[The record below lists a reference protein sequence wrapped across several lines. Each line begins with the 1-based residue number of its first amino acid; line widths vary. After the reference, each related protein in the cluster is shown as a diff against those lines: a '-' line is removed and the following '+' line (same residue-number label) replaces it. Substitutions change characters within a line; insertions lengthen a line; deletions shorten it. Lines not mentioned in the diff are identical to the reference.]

1 LSHNRKK
8 RYDDCTIFII
18 FSDSGVSTVYFFHNY
33 YGTITLVVN
42 GLEVQRLIN
51 RMKQTVILFLT
62 MALVITG
69 VITSTASKGYAAP
82 DLQMQAES
90 AVLVDAETG
99 KILFEKNADLLLPPA
114 SMTKM
119 MTEYLIL
126 EAIDNGEIKWDTPV
140 KISDRVH
147 KVSQDS
153 SLSNVWLRQDAN
165 PDYTIKEL
173 FEAAA
178 IYSANGAT
186 MAITE
191 TIAGSEANF
200 VKMMNDKA
208 KELGMKKY
216 KFVNSTGLNNRDL
229 KGNHPAGGPEEMNM
243 MSARDTAKLAYHLL
257 KDYPEVLET
266 AKIPEKTFREG
277 TDDAN
282 RMINWNWMIPGNP
295 QGYGLGFEGMDG
307 LKTGSTDI
315 AGYSFTGTAV
325 RSGMR
330 LISVVMKTDSY
341 NARFEET
348 TKLLHYGFNN
358 FSKKEI
364 VKAGFEVKGKTTLP
378 VLEGTEK
385 EVDVQSTDALSAVIA
400 NGEEDQY
407 KPKATWSKKAFNEK
421 GQLTAPIKK
430 GDQVGTLKLE
440 YAGKD
445 DNGYI
450 TEEASKKASSP
461 IVAQADV
468 EKANW
473 FVLMMR
479 GIGGFFGDIW
489 TNVVDS
495 IKGLF

>member
-1 LSHNRKK
+1 
-8 RYDDCTIFII
+8 
-18 FSDSGVSTVYFFHNY
+18 
-33 YGTITLVVN
+33 
-42 GLEVQRLIN
+42 
-51 RMKQTVILFLT
+51 MKQTVILLLT
-62 MALVITG
+62 MALFVTG
-69 VITSTASKGYAAP
+69 MVTSLPSKSYAAP
-82 DLQMQAES
+82 NLQLEAES
-90 AVLVDAETG
+90 AILVDAETG
-99 KILFEKNADLLLPPA
+99 KILFQKNADLLLPPA

-119 MTEYLIL
+119 MTEYLVL
-126 EAIDNGEIKWDTPV
+126 EAIDKGKINWDTPV

-153 SLSNVWLRQDAN
+153 SLSNVWLRQDAD

-186 MAITE
+186 MAIAE
-191 TIAGSEANF
+191 TIAGSETHF

-208 KELGMKKY
+208 KELGLKKY
-216 KFVNSTGLNNRDL
+216 NFVNSTGLNNRDL
-229 KGNHPAGGPEEMNM
+229 KGNHPAGGAEDMNM

-257 KDYPEVLET
+257 KDYPEVLDT
-266 AKIPEKTFREG
+266 AKIPDKMFRKG
-277 TDDAN
+277 TADEN
-282 RMINWNWMIPGNP
+282 HMINWNWMIPDNP
-295 QGYGLGFEGMDG
+295 QGYGLSYEGVDG
-307 LKTGSTDI
+307 LKTGSTDL
-315 AGYSFTGTAV
+315 AGYSFTGTAQRNGV
-325 RSGMR
+325 R
-330 LISVVMKTDSY
+330 LISVVMKADSY

-348 TKLLHYGFNN
+348 RKLLDYGFNN

-364 VKAGFEVKGKTTLP
+364 VKADYEVKGKSSLP
-378 VLEGTEK
+378 VIKGKEK
-385 EVDVQSTDALSAVIA
+385 KVAVQSTDALSVVIA
-400 NGEEDQY
+400 NGEEDKY
-407 KPKATWSKKAFNEK
+407 KPKAVWSKKALNDK
-421 GQLTAPIKK
+421 GELTAPVKK

-440 YAGKD
+440 YSGKD
-445 DNGYI
+445 DFGYI

>member
-1 LSHNRKK
+1 
-8 RYDDCTIFII
+8 
-18 FSDSGVSTVYFFHNY
+18 
-33 YGTITLVVN
+33 
-42 GLEVQRLIN
+42 
-51 RMKQTVILFLT
+51 MKQTVILVLT

-69 VITSTASKGYAAP
+69 FITSTANKGYAAP
-82 DLQMQAES
+82 ELQMQAE
-90 AVLVDAETG
+90 AAILVDAETG

-126 EAIDNGEIKWDTPV
+126 EAIDKGKIQWDTPV

-147 KVSQDS
+147 KVAQDS
-153 SLSNVWLRQDAN
+153 SLSNVWLRKDAN

-186 MAITE
+186 MAIAE

-216 KFVNSTGLNNRDL
+216 EFVNSTGLNNRDL
-229 KGNHPAGGPEEMNM
+229 KGNHPAGGAEAMNM
-243 MSARDTAKLAYHLL
+243 MSARDTAKLAYHLIT
-257 KDYPEVLET
+257 DYPEVLET
-266 AKIPEKTFREG
+266 AKIPEKMFRKG
-277 TDDAN
+277 TDDEN

-295 QGYGLGFEGMDG
+295 QGYGLAYEGIDG
-307 LKTGSTDI
+307 LKTGSTDL
-315 AGYSFTGTAV
+315 AGYSFTGTAL
-325 RSGMR
+325 RNGTR
-330 LISVVMKTDSY
+330 LISVVMKADSY
-341 NARFEET
+341 TARFEET
-348 TKLLHYGFNN
+348 TKLLNYGFNN

-364 VKAGFEVKGKTTLP
+364 VKSGYEVKDKASLP
-378 VLEGTEK
+378 VIKGKEK
-385 EVDVQSTDALSAVIA
+385 SVDVQSTDALSVMIA

-407 KPKATWSKKAFNEK
+407 KPKVTWNNKVLNDK
-421 GQLTAPIKK
+421 GQLTAPVKK
-430 GDQVGTLKLE
+430 GDQVGTLSLE
-440 YAGKD
+440 YAGED
-445 DNGYI
+445 LGYI

-489 TNVVDS
+489 SNVVDS